1 MLRLNQVRVSA
12 VSLTVSAIISSA
24 TLNVFAQEST
34 PVGST
39 NAYSALKIAPHYQD
53 ETFKRLQAAAKSNDA
68 ERAAQLAAQLSDY
81 PIPSYV
87 EYYRIKPQLYN
98 SDGTGNINAPD
109 AEVLQFLNT
118 YKGQA
123 IADRLRNDYLYV
135 LAARRDWNNFNAQY
149 AQFELKDDVSAKC
162 YEQMGML
169 ERGQN
174 VVTNTKKILIDSKA
188 ANTKA
193 CQQLVQ
199 QIVDRGASEEDINYF
214 AALSAYNSAA
224 QGQKIAAASR
234 QSASSLMS
242 NLINQANNNGS
253 FQNANLNGQQ
263 SALYQAYFGYA
274 QARRAAPDAASYFNN
289 AFNQYPKLQLPDDV
303 LGWQARAG
311 MRAGDWTLVAKA
323 IDNMS
328 DAERNTSVWQ
338 YWRGRAYAEQNQPT
352 QAALFYEQAAAN
364 KGGYDFYGILAREE
378 LGQTFSLPKKSTPTD
393 SEVEAISHTDGFD
406 RARKF
411 YAMNMIFEGNR
422 EWNFPLRK
430 MDDKQLIA
438 AAEYG
443 RRVGL
448 LDRMINTSERT
459 QSLYNFNQRYPTPYL
474 SIMENRSAQAGI
486 PAAWTYGIIR
496 QESRFVTLAQS
507 SANANG
513 LMQLIPSTA
522 RIVARSLGLTNFT
535 VDQLGDIDTNVQLGT
550 AYLAQTKDKLDGS
563 FPLASAGYNAGP
575 GRPPQWKNTLTHTV
589 DGAIYAETIPIAET
603 RGYVK
608 NVMANTVFYYLAMKQ
623 RPPKL
628 KDLMG
633 TVSPY

>member
-39 NAYSALKIAPHYQD
+39 NAYSTLKIAPHYQD
-53 ETFKRLQAAAKSNDA
+53 ETFKQLQAAAKSNNV

-135 LAARRDWNNFNAQY
+135 LAARRDWNNFNVQY

-263 SALYQAYFGYA
+263 SALYQ
-274 QARRAAPDAASYFNN
+274 
-289 AFNQYPKLQLPDDV
+289 
-303 LGWQARAG
+303 
-311 MRAGDWTLVAKA
+311 
-323 IDNMS
+323 
-328 DAERNTSVWQ
+328 
-338 YWRGRAYAEQNQPT
+338 
-352 QAALFYEQAAAN
+352 
-364 KGGYDFYGILAREE
+364 
-378 LGQTFSLPKKSTPTD
+378 SLSTIGTTD
-393 SEVEAISHTDGFD
+393 C
-406 RARKF
+406 
-411 YAMNMIFEGNR
+411 
-422 EWNFPLRK
+422 
-430 MDDKQLIA
+430 
-438 AAEYG
+438 
-443 RRVGL
+443 
-448 LDRMINTSERT
+448 
-459 QSLYNFNQRYPTPYL
+459 
-474 SIMENRSAQAGI
+474 
-486 PAAWTYGIIR
+486 
-496 QESRFVTLAQS
+496 
-507 SANANG
+507 
-513 LMQLIPSTA
+513 
-522 RIVARSLGLTNFT
+522 
-535 VDQLGDIDTNVQLGT
+535 
-550 AYLAQTKDKLDGS
+550 
-563 FPLASAGYNAGP
+563 
-575 GRPPQWKNTLTHTV
+575 
-589 DGAIYAETIPIAET
+589 
-603 RGYVK
+603 
-608 NVMANTVFYYLAMKQ
+608 
-623 RPPKL
+623 
-628 KDLMG
+628 
-633 TVSPY
+633 